1 VIVVDAEGRIVVSHE
16 GGGDREIWEDLA
28 AQLP

>member
-1 VIVVDAEGRIVVSHE
+1 VIVVDAEGRIVATFE
-16 GGGDREIWEDLA
+16 GGGDAETWEDLV

>member
-1 VIVVDAEGRIVVSHE
+1 VIVVDAKGRVVTTFE
-16 GGGDREIWEDLA
+16 GGGDEAIWEDLA